1 MAYHLLSNRPVIYDA
16 VTQATSSLVLIANQ
30 TIYVDPTHNMPGDSF
45 VTLNGIVFVNYTSQ
59 NPLGINQTRLVLS
72 VDEWNTYYES
82 LTYPAGMTSQYAKH
96 VYAHL
101 NYTLENVPNM
111 FGLAVGDWTLVS
123 TSGSL

>member
-1 MAYHLLSNRPVIYDA
+1 MAYHLLSNRSVIYDA

-59 NPLGINQTRLVLS
+59 NPLGINQTRLVLP
-72 VDEWNTYYES
+72 VDQWDTYYES
-82 LTYPAGMTSQYAKH
+82 LTYPAGMTGQSAKH
-96 VYAHL
+96 IYAHL
-101 NYTLENVPNM
+101 KYTLENVPNM
-111 FGLAVGDWTLVS
+111 FGLAVGDWTLIS